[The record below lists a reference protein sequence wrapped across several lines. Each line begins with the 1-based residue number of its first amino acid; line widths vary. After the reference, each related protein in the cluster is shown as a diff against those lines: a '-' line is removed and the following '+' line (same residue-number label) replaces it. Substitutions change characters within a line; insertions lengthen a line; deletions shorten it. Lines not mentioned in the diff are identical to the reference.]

1 VVPSDEELCRQV
13 AEHNAAA
20 FETLLDR
27 HQARAFRIACS
38 ILGSEADARDVS
50 QDAFIRVYE
59 SAGKFDGRSRFSTW
73 FYRIVVNLC
82 IDHKRRNKWW
92 RKMVPFSTPDDD
104 PETPPVDPPSLEPGP
119 EADAIRSDS
128 ARRLRSALDGLSPT
142 QRAAVLLQTEEDLTS
157 REIAEILECSE
168 STARVH
174 IHRALAHL
182 KKTMREDR

>member
-1 VVPSDEELCRQV
+1 VVQSDEELCRQV

-20 FETLLDR
+20 FEALLDR
-27 HQARAFRIACS
+27 HQARAFRLACS

-50 QDAFIRVYE
+50 QDAFIRLYE
-59 SAGKFDGRSRFSTW
+59 AAGKFDGRSRFTTW

-92 RKMVPFSTPDDD
+92 RKMVPFSNPDDD
-104 PETPPVDPPSLEPGP
+104 PDAPPVDPPSPEPGP
-119 EADAIRSDS
+119 ESLAIRGDS
-128 ARRLRSALDGLSPT
+128 GRRLRAALEGLSPT

-157 REIAEILECSE
+157 REIARILKCSE

-182 KKTMREDR
+182 KKTMRADD